1 MGTVNSNKL
10 SLYLILGFPI
20 IGILLTTIYYFYVAS
35 ASVELGTHNAGE
47 LIRPPKNINEISL
60 QRNGEAWQWDVTSGQ
75 WTFLVVGGSQCDQ
88 ACQEQLYLAR
98 QIRLAM
104 GKHMPRIAHV
114 YLNLD
119 EGMDGA
125 LTSLIEDEHPQLHV
139 IHAKR
144 DEALNW
150 FAREEPKLD
159 LLEDISFYLVDPAGW
174 VMMYYHSEH
183 HYRDII
189 SDVKFLVKN
198 S

>member
-1 MGTVNSNKL
+1 MGTVNSSKL
-10 SLYLILGFPI
+10 SLYLILGIPT
-20 IGILLTTIYYFYVAS
+20 IGILLTTLYYFYV
-35 ASVELGTHNAGE
+35 VGTGIELGTHNAGE

-60 QRNGEAWQWDVTSGQ
+60 QKDGEARQWDITSGQ
-75 WTFLVVGGSQCDQ
+75 WTFLVVGGGQCDE

-104 GKHMPRIAHV
+104 GKDLPRIDHV

-119 EGMDGA
+119 EGIDEAM
-125 LTSLIEDEHPQLHV
+125 TSLIEDEHPQLK
-139 IHAKR
+139 ILYADR
-144 DEALNW
+144 EEALSW
-150 FAREEPKLD
+150 FAREEPKMD
-159 LLEDISFYLVDPAGW
+159 LLQGISFYLVDPAGW